1 MRLDPT
7 RERAILDATAGL
19 LSEVGYDR
27 MSIDQIARRAS
38 ASKATIYRRWAGKE
52 ALVVDLICNH
62 LEIDVVPPP
71 DTGSMRGDLIE
82 VVDGFCRILERKQ
95 AMIFG
100 LFPAFLTSPELASAL
115 RDNVPRPDI
124 TGTVPLLERARER
137 GELPGPVDPAELR
150 KATEALVWYRLL
162 FTGKPLDREFVE
174 DTVDRF
180 LLPLFRSWSGQES

>member
-1 MRLDPT
+1 MNSRPRVLALDLY
-7 RERAILDATAGL
+7 RSVRN
-19 LSEVGYDR
+19 R
-27 MSIDQIARRAS
+27 IDQIARRAS

-71 DTGSMRGDLIE
+71 DTGSMRGDLIG

-100 LFPAFLTSPELASAL
+100 LLPAFLTSPELASAL